1 MDIKGFL
8 SPDHA
13 LIDVRASDKAGLLRD
28 LSGRAAVALDVAADR
43 IASELLKREELG
55 STGTGGGVAVPHAR
69 MTEVARPF
77 GILARLK
84 NPIDFDAIDGQHVDV
99 VFLLLLPI
107 APAGDQLQALASVAR
122 KLRAASSLQRLR
134 RAVDAA
140 ELYRTIVQDS

>member
-1 MDIKGFL
+1 MDIKEFL
-8 SPDHA
+8 SPDRA

-28 LSGRAAVALDVAADR
+28 LSGRAAGALGVAADR
-43 IASELLKREELG
+43 IACELLKREELG

-69 MTEVARPF
+69 MAEVTRPF

-84 NPIDFDAIDGQHVDV
+84 NPIDFDAIDSQHVDV

-122 KLRAASSLQRLR
+122 KLRAAISLQRLR

-140 ELYRTIVQDS
+140 ELYLAIVQGS